1 MAKNKIVKSKLFE
14 KNYYSKSDR
23 LAYLLVLNTVA
34 VENKIN
40 NAN

>member
-1 MAKNKIVKSKLFE
+1 MAENEIVKSKLFE
-14 KNYYSKSDR
+14 KNYYSKSDS